1 MYVPVGQP
9 LEYSH
14 VLNQTNNWYG
24 APPPTHIRTEHQN
37 FFGID
42 EGLGPVAISL
52 KREKVSDGLPEFY
65 GTPATVGPTGMPK
78 NQYRIILRT
87 SKVWCVRV
95 SWGGGGNGCGH
106 GTPPAL

>member
-1 MYVPVGQP
+1 MKTH
-9 LEYSH
+9 EFITFSAWTSR
-14 VLNQTNNWYG
+14 TNCYKNG
-24 APPPTHIRTEHQN
+24 EMFDHIH
-37 FFGID
+37 
-42 EGLGPVAISL
+42 
-52 KREKVSDGLPEFY
+52 PEFY